1 MDEYDISTK
10 EELHFP
16 DTHYKLHITRSC
28 WLGVYFNSKMTS
40 SAEIY
45 SSVTCHFS
53 L

>member
-28 WLGVYFNSKMTS
+28 
-40 SAEIY
+40 
-45 SSVTCHFS
+45 
-53 L
+53 